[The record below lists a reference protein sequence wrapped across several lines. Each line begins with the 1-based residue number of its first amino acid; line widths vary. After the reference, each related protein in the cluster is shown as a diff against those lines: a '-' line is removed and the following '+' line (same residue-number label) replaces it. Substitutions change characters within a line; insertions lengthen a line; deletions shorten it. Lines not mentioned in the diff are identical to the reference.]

1 MSYNEATAV
10 FGANFVPKT
19 PDEGKAGNDDVVEE
33 QNKKIRLLEYKQEQA
48 NIKEAIASHKI
59 ANP

>member
-10 FGANFVPKT
+10 FGANFATKN
-19 PDEGKAGNDDVVEE
+19 PDEGAGNVDIVEE

-48 NIKEAIASHKI
+48 NIDAAIAAHKV